1 RTRWFL
7 AVAGGAMTSL
17 AATGAWQS
25 AHATS
30 TVNFGSYTIS
40 STAPGFEMWED
51 EPSAN
56 AHPEGGGFV
65 PYSTSALS
73 SGSLG
78 YALSSIAWPGAT
90 EANADKVALLLFP
103 HDVQGVPVPDA
114 VIGLVNTA
122 GPAANYPIRAESRT
136 GSGSP
141 DGAFDA

>member
-1 RTRWFL
+1 
-7 AVAGGAMTSL
+7 
-17 AATGAWQS
+17 
-25 AHATS
+25 
-30 TVNFGSYTIS
+30 
-40 STAPGFEMWED
+40 PGFEMWED
-51 EPSAN
+51 EPAAN

-65 PYSTSALS
+65 PYSTSALG

-141 DGAFDA
+141 DGTFDAQGATLKSHADAALAQATATMKSADGQAG